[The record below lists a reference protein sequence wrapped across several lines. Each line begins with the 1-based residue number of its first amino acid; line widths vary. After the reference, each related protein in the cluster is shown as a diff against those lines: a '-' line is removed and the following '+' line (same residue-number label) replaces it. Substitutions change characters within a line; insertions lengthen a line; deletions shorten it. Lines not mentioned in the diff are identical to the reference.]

1 MYTNQPS
8 LYVLHS
14 LPSFPSSPSSWSALA
29 VSSFLLIWN
38 PRTIPSFSNHSYQ
51 LPIITNPIQYSYR
64 HRHHCCFWRKHVWL
78 LKSAKGGNMR
88 FIFWCSIFFKMENLQ
103 ISIWIQHH
111 LTFCSLLWSFPGLN
125 MYSSWNWTIFAL
137 CRSIHADYAD
147 PSSHHLH
154 CRTLPFSSID
164 IKAGQCV
171 AIFLQLSFSV
181 QYDFSGCSDPQCMH
195 NADLS
200 SEETSAV
207 QRLLCQMFHKLVSKL
222 PQCHCIKF

>member
-1 MYTNQPS
+1 M
-8 LYVLHS
+8 LLLHILS
-14 LPSFPSSPSSWSALA
+14 IFTIFPIFTIVVISIGCFIISSDMKSSHNPKFFKSFLSASNHHKPHTIFLSPSTSLL
-29 VSSFLLIWN
+29 FLTKACLTPKECKRW
-38 PRTIPSFSNHSYQ
+38 
-51 LPIITNPIQYSYR
+51 
-64 HRHHCCFWRKHVWL
+64 KHVI
-78 LKSAKGGNMR
+78 MR

-207 QRLLCQMFHKLVSKL
+207 QWLLCQMFHKLVSKL